1 MSKYSHTNETARA
14 TWNLLILSEIY
25 EKCARKLDFSKMS
38 KSWVA
43 HCCADVA
50 AQLRHSDWAHN

>member
-25 EKCARKLDFSKMS
+25 EKCAGKSDFSKMS

-43 HCCADVA
+43 HCCADVV
-50 AQLRHSDWAHN
+50 AQLI